1 MRTDLTAVDFHGAT
15 LLAMRGRTPAET
27 MVAMKPVVEGMGL
40 DWKGQFDKLKT
51 HPVLSTCVGE
61 FPIQVPGD
69 VQLRRMTVLPLNRL
83 NFWLATIQPNK
94 VPNAQTRARV
104 IRYQEEC
111 ADVLFAH
118 FFGKLIGRE
127 GGAEPE
133 AVVARMATLSRAI
146 EAVLDRLDA
155 LEQRSAQRELELIAE
170 RKKAES
176 RHAVKDRISVL
187 ELLEQAKAIQKGR
200 RSINGRLG
208 HALRVAAAAAGVAH
222 EKDAHSRVWLFP
234 IDFALRFM
242 ARSGNAMVADHNAAQ
257 AGQGVLPFPERK
269 RKPPLTAIAPEVAP

>member
-1 MRTDLTAVDFHGAT
+1 MKTDLTAVDFHGAT
-15 LLAMRGRTPAET
+15 LLAVRGETPAET

-40 DWKGQFDKLKT
+40 DWEGQRQRIARN
-51 HPVLSTCVGE
+51 PVLAKGACE
-61 FPIQVPGD
+61 IQVPSADGP
-69 VQLRRMTVLPLNRL
+69 QAMTALPLSRL
-83 NFWLATIQPNK
+83 SFWLATIQPNK
-94 VPNAQTRARV
+94 VPDAETRARV

-118 FFGKLIGRE
+118 FFGQAAGRD
-127 GGAEPE
+127 GGGPSE
-133 AVVARMATLSRAI
+133 AMVARMSMLSRVI
-146 EAVLDRLDA
+146 EALVDRLDA

-176 RHAVKDRISVL
+176 RHAVEDRISVL
-187 ELLEQAKAIQKGR
+187 ELLEQVKAIQKGR

-242 ARSGNAMVADHNAAQ
+242 AQSGNAMVADHNAAQ
-257 AGQGVLPFPERK
+257 TGQGVLPFPERP
-269 RKPPLTAIAPEVAP
+269 RKPPLTTVAPEVSP